1 MGTASQY
8 NVQEAKT
15 ALSELLAR
23 AERGEEIVIARAGV
37 PIVRLELVD
46 GTPLRRFG
54 PMQFTVPDDFD
65 APLDD
70 GELAGWE

>member
-15 ALSELLAR
+15 ALSELLER

-46 GTPLRRFG
+46 GQPLRRFG
-54 PMQFTVPDDFD
+54 PMEFTVPDDFD

-70 GELAGWE
+70 VEPAAWA